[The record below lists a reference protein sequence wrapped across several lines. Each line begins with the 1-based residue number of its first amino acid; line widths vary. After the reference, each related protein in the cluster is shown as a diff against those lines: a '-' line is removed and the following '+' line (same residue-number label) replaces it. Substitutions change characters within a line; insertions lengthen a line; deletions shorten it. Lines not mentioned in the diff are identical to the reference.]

1 MKKSLIQILNR
12 VLRENKKVYTG
23 LIGRIDTSYGLHCYM
38 NNHMIYAT
46 TEDIPDFE
54 PAPAAE
60 SYQKTVNTMLDTMK
74 IDFIDIQIDIE
85 TLKAYK
91 KEFKAASSKGG
102 KKPYIIKINDGGKVN
117 YIGINPAYLL
127 DLLTFTGTDTIRIN
141 ADGLK
146 DKYYKLPF
154 YSEGSENKGLLLP
167 VNVNPKTDIEPEA
180 NQEVDILRAKNP
192 VKGFKGVTTE
202 KHTPEAAPEA
212 KKEDKAPA
220 DDPAYLLAVWYAE
233 NVILKKKTA

>member
-1 MKKSLIQILNR
+1 
-12 VLRENKKVYTG
+12 
-23 LIGRIDTSYGLHCYM
+23 
-38 NNHMIYAT
+38 MIYAT

-60 SYQKTVNTMLDTMK
+60 SYQKTVNTMFDTMK
-74 IDFIDIQIDIE
+74 IDFIDIQIDIDA
-85 TLKAYK
+85 LKAYK
-91 KEFKAASSKGG
+91 KEAKAAKSN
-102 KKPYIIKINDGGKVN
+102 KPYIIKINDGGKVN

-167 VNVNPKTDIEPEA
+167 VNVNPKTDIDPEA

-192 VKGFKGVTTE
+192 IKGFKGVTTE
-202 KHTPEAAPEA
+202 NHTPEA
-212 KKEDKAPA
+212 KKEA

-233 NVILKKKTA
+233 NVILKAKTA